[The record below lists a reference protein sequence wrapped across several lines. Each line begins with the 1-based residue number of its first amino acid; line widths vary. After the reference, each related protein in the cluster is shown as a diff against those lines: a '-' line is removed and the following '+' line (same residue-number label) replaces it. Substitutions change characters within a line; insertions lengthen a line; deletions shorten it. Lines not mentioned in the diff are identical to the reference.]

1 MKMKVAV
8 TDACIFIDLHD
19 LELVTSFFALDIEI
33 HTTSAILYELYS
45 EQQQIL
51 KAYQSVNKLIVHN
64 LQEQDFIEI
73 YSEEY
78 PKSLSETDKSVLY
91 IANKINACV
100 LSSDKTLRNCA
111 KNKDIECHGMIW
123 IFDKLV
129 ETSNLTT
136 KEAAN
141 KLKQLVDTNFVF
153 KNNQKLVEEIEK
165 RLKRWKQLSITKVSD
180 NVFL

>member
-1 MKMKVAV
+1 MKIIVVV

-19 LELVTSFFALDIEI
+19 LKLTNLFFNLDLEI
-33 HTTSAILYELYS
+33 HTTSAVLHELYY

-51 KAYQSVNKLIVHN
+51 KVYQSVGRLTVHN

-73 YSEEY
+73 FSEEY
-78 PKSLSETDKSVLY
+78 PKSLSETDKLVLH
-91 IANKINACV
+91 IANKITACV

-111 KNKDIECHGMIW
+111 KNKRIKYHGMIW

-129 ETSNLTT
+129 ELSVLSK

-141 KLKQLVDTNFVF
+141 KLKQLVAVNFVF
-153 KNNQKLVEEIEK
+153 QNNQQLVEEIEK
-165 RLKRWKQLSITKVSD
+165 RLKLWK
-180 NVFL
+180 